1 MAPKGFKPQPKP
13 LYQQIPQPIAASED
27 TDSSRPK
34 RKAKTDATCGS
45 VLLQKDPTCSPPRA
59 SERQGASGDEDA
71 NQPPPARRRR
81 LITRDPVVVL
91 SEAEDDEPVAKQ
103 PKKSTLRAMLQQP
116 EDGFVDDEFVDEGD
130 QPGEDDDGED
140 YQEPVDDLAELDE
153 DAVRDRLADA
163 HDDSDAEDDHLL
175 THTRS
180 SSHASRSS
188 SRASNVSMSS
198 GHVSVPA
205 SEDDDE
211 DDPAVAALA
220 TAHRRALQPRNSEA
234 KDRGELSGSRIDLS
248 KISPPQ
254 PRGRHTART
263 EKRRMMEVPSWTSP
277 SRGRSSSVAPL
288 ASSHV
293 RPARAPSSRAP
304 SSQGPSASASRA
316 QSASSSR
323 APSTSVSRSY
333 VSRTPADLRR
343 EAAQLQREY
352 ATPGRS
358 SSSAPRSS
366 RLSWHDDD
374 VETQSFD
381 DTDDISLVP
390 NARGTINLRAQRP
403 KPQKT
408 LGLGLDYFLA
418 HLIHE
423 SFYPDV
429 PDRARFILNALT
441 TAANDLNY
449 ADVAAE
455 IARDTPNGR
464 ILSEYGEGLGSV
476 LHGRTSTTRRP
487 AKHAAETN
495 MFSSYGVQ
503 NESHALIGRL
513 QKGQAFIYPHK
524 ASTIDPTSQTVNPGR
539 PETNKPY
546 LHPGVTAVVADTF
559 FNGPTTFV
567 PNAHGNLEATAPM
580 VAISCA
586 AIYDTFEDWKTGVH
600 KPTDFEGKR
609 VQDAYELHHILLAQ
623 FKVDRPDIYRVTMET
638 IFQKA
643 SAGSSFSKHGAS
655 KKPTLLQQEALLLF
669 NDAA

>member
-81 LITRDPVVVL
+81 LTTRDPVVVL

-153 DAVRDRLADA
+153 DVVRDRLADA
-163 HDDSDAEDDHLL
+163 
-175 THTRS
+175 
-180 SSHASRSS
+180 SRIPLVQP
-188 SRASNVSMSS
+188 RIERLDELR
-198 GHVSVPA
+198 HVSVPA

-263 EKRRMMEVPSWTSP
+263 EKRRTMEVPSWTSP

-288 ASSHV
+288 ASSHA

-524 ASTIDPTSQTVNPGR
+524 ASTIDPTSQTINPGR

-546 LHPGVTAVVADTF
+546 LHPA
-559 FNGPTTFV
+559 TTFV

-643 SAGSSFSKHGAS
+643 SYVSSEHPSPS
-655 KKPTLLQQEALLLF
+655 SNPQL
-669 NDAA
+669 

>member
-1 MAPKGFKPQPKP
+1 
-13 LYQQIPQPIAASED
+13 
-27 TDSSRPK
+27 
-34 RKAKTDATCGS
+34 
-45 VLLQKDPTCSPPRA
+45 
-59 SERQGASGDEDA
+59 
-71 NQPPPARRRR
+71 
-81 LITRDPVVVL
+81 
-91 SEAEDDEPVAKQ
+91 
-103 PKKSTLRAMLQQP
+103 MLQQP

-163 HDDSDAEDDHLL
+163 IPQWSSKNQHDDSDAEDDHLL

-248 KISPPQ
+248 KCIDFPAAA
-254 PRGRHTART
+254 PRPSYCAHGKAPHDGGSILDFSVAWALVFSRSFGVFACAPRT
-263 EKRRMMEVPSWTSP
+263 CAVVPSTVVP
-277 SRGRSSSVAPL
+277 GPVRVGIPGPVCVFLARPVHLSVALVCVSYTGRL
-288 ASSHV
+288 AKVHFSS
-293 RPARAPSSRAP
+293 
-304 SSQGPSASASRA
+304 G
-316 QSASSSR
+316 
-323 APSTSVSRSY
+323 STAFCPQIY
-333 VSRTPADLRR
+333 R

-524 ASTIDPTSQTVNPGR
+524 ASTIDPTSQTINPGR

-559 FNGPTTFV
+559 FNGRKLAERIATTFV